1 LKRQAYDHQSE
12 KLSAAILHNQAQ
24 LNAML
29 HLKLRQRLP
38 HLQSLKGLHA
48 DKERNR
54 MIALTQVL
62 SAVLFRAQT
71 AAFASIKTASVAYI
85 KNSADLE
92 NRLEVCDEE
101 KEILEEELQQQLAYY
116 ENLQIQLHH
125 IKNVYCDSCDVSMR
139 LQL

>member
-1 LKRQAYDHQSE
+1 
-12 KLSAAILHNQAQ
+12 
-24 LNAML
+24 
-29 HLKLRQRLP
+29 
-38 HLQSLKGLHA
+38 
-48 DKERNR
+48 
-54 MIALTQVL
+54 L